1 MAMHQNFMKHTFR
14 TILAAAVA
22 AVAVFSCDKP
32 FELDLPLAVNNH
44 KLTLQKEAGSTHILV
59 YANGP
64 WTAEFSRNIEW
75 ASLNKLSGEGNN
87 DLVLS
92 YSANYGISRN
102 VGIILSAGALKDT
115 ISITQIGEVA
125 EGSVSFGSAAVA
137 LLRSGASMTLPI
149 STNMQYS
156 LSEFKV
162 ATEYFDNEGTSLGV
176 DTFGEATPDTLKI
189 TPWITVKKLTKSKL
203 DYDVAENATG
213 EVRQAV
219 IRVFVEDAT
228 GDVFAATQAVTQGIT
243 DAALVLGETAGTYAG
258 FSGEYIIPATEN
270 NVYLYSNNLSY
281 TIPETAAEW
290 ISAVKL
296 TDIGLSFKLSKNES
310 GADRSATVQVSYQ
323 NGESSVSQSY
333 AITQK
338 AYPSAISFEE
348 LRAMTPGTISSLQYI
363 EGYIV
368 SSAESENNCQ
378 NPQTAQFKFDITETH
393 KTAYIESVDGKYGF
407 QLKFNTAEDNV
418 TERWTRVRISVNG
431 LTLEKETSPVTCY
444 TLSGLTADS
453 IIETLGVADS
463 FLVPA
468 KKKKISDLTDDDV
481 FTLVSLQDVEIM
493 CKDGCYTN
501 CTDGYSLKQGPNPV
515 SGTGSAPRWDV
526 APLLMSD
533 KNGDVIYMLTNS
545 LTPWRRNGTFYG
557 NYGWGSG
564 SAEPVVAQGSGTF
577 RGVVVSET
585 LVRYGEVG
593 RYQIRAIEQSDIEM
607 ENPAFSKTIVEWN
620 WNDKAANVTPEIG
633 EGTLNVYGATTAAA
647 SDFNSMMPD
656 EYGTKG
662 QAGLVPSGALKLTHK
677 WWDFTNNVGNY
688 FDISFSTEGISG
700 TNMVFGIVW
709 NHGAMGNT
717 TLDSPAHWNLLYSV
731 DNGATFKQVG
741 EMIKNRS
748 IVWWTTT
755 SQDSTPG
762 FKDHMRKLPAECF
775 GKEKVILRVQVAD
788 KVTDTKPG
796 TAAATYLENVGIEKG
811 TLTDKATE
819 IRIGT
824 ITVRYN

>member
-1 MAMHQNFMKHTFR
+1 MHQKFMKNTFR
-14 TILAAAVA
+14 TILAALVA

-44 KLTLQKEAGSTHILV
+44 NLTLQKTAGSTHILV

-64 WTAEFSRNIEW
+64 WTAEFSRNVEW

-92 YSANYGISRN
+92 YSANYGISRS
-102 VGIILSAGALKDT
+102 VGIILAAGALKDT
-115 ISITQIGEVA
+115 INITQIGEVS

-137 LLRSGASMTLPI
+137 LLRSGASMTLPL

-156 LSEFKV
+156 LSDFKV
-162 ATEYFDNEGTSLGV
+162 TTEYFDNEGVSLGV
-176 DTFGEATPDTLKI
+176 DTFGETTPDTLKI
-189 TPWITVKKLTKSKL
+189 TPWITMKNLTKNKL
-203 DYDVAENATG
+203 EYDVAENGTG

-228 GDVFAATQAVTQGIT
+228 GDVFAATQTVTQGIS
-243 DAALVLGETAGTYAG
+243 DAVLVLDETAGTYAG
-258 FSGEYIIPATEN
+258 FSGEYIIPATQN
-270 NVYLYSNNLSY
+270 NVYLYTNNLQY
-281 TIPETAAEW
+281 TIPESASDW

-296 TDIGLSFKLSKNES
+296 TDTGLTFKLSKNES
-310 GADRSATVQVSYQ
+310 GADRSATVQVSYV
-323 NGESSVSQSY
+323 NGETSVSQNY

-348 LRAMTPGTISSLQYI
+348 LRATTPGTLSSLQYI
-363 EGYIV
+363 EGYII
-368 SSAESENNCQ
+368 STPDSENNCQ
-378 NPQTAQFKFDITETH
+378 NPQTAQFKFDVTETH

-407 QLKFNTAEDNV
+407 QLKFNSVEDNI

-431 LTLEKETSPVTCY
+431 LTLTKETDPVTCY
-444 TLSGLTADS
+444 TLSGLSADS

-468 KKKKISDLTDDDV
+468 KKKKISELTDDDV

-515 SGTGSAPRWDV
+515 SGTGTAPRWDV

-545 LTPWRRNGTFYG
+545 LVPWRRNGTYYG
-557 NYGWGSG
+557 NYGWNSG

-577 RGVVVSET
+577 RGVIVGET
-585 LVRYGEVG
+585 LVRYGEIG
-593 RYQIRAIEQSDIEM
+593 RYQVRAIEQTDIELNN
-607 ENPAFSKTIVEWN
+607 EPFSKTIVEWN
-620 WNDKAANVTPEIG
+620 WNDKKTDVLPEIG
-633 EGTLNVYGATTAAA
+633 TGTLNIYGATTAAA

-662 QAGLVPSGALKLTHK
+662 QAGLVPTAGLGLTKK

-709 NHGAMGNT
+709 NHGSMNNT
-717 TLDSPAHWNLLYSV
+717 TLDAPAHWNLLYSI
-731 DNGATFKQVG
+731 DGGSTFNPVPG

-748 IVWWTTT
+748 IVWWSTT

-775 GKEKVILRVQVAD
+775 GKSQVILRLQVAD
-788 KVTDTKPG
+788 TVTDTKPA
-796 TAAATYLENVGIEKG
+796 TAAATYLTNLGIEKG
-811 TLTDKATE
+811 TLTDKTTQ